1 MTVVNRWYQILQLL
15 VTHKEM
21 TIGSLKQQLLTSTQT
36 VKTSIESLNEELIGI
51 AEIVQHKN
59 DFHIEIEDF
68 EKFDLIMNGSLKRK
82 SDFNSCS
89 KRVFF
94 MVKKLIEQKDF
105 VLIDDLSEALEVSRS
120 TVVKDL
126 KVMKKLISSF
136 NVEVIGT
143 PNRGLRMCGKE
154 LDLRLLHL
162 HYVQEYFAER
172 PLSERIQ
179 DFVEHLVQK
188 FNLPKNQGLL
198 LKRTISITM
207 KRLLKGNILVDLP
220 NEYMDLMTSHPA
232 FVELVHHLEYEYSI
246 TLSQTEQA
254 FLSFPLNLS
263 AIIAGMDKSAIDEQK
278 IEQLFQQMIETI
290 HQNLLVEF
298 DETFLVH
305 EIKEHFIYML
315 NRLIFRIELQDL
327 FYGEIESQYPL
338 AYELAKIGLQ
348 QIGEQLQRVVP
359 TVEISYIAFYFELA
373 LRKQTS
379 NNEHKEIAIVCNT
392 GKGTALIIRRQLERV
407 LGPQIHLVHFSEEE
421 YQKENLDKYFAVFT
435 TIPLKNVNKQ
445 TPIIRLTNLFNE
457 TWLQEEWRKAEK
469 LRATNVHHLKLE
481 FEILDEKKTY
491 KKNLDHML
499 ESLESKGLVDQEF
512 MEHLFKR
519 EKLRSTIFE
528 YGIAFPHAINK
539 KSAEIILSV
548 GIFRKGISTINGQV
562 QVVLLLAIP
571 QDLTMKK
578 EKELLKL
585 YDQLFAVIGDPDFRS
600 ELCRLDDLVG
610 LQNWMTR
617 KGVIT

>member
-21 TIGSLKQQLLTSTQT
+21 RIGSLKQQLNTSTQT

-59 DFHIEIEDF
+59 DFHIEIENF
-68 EKFDLIMNGSLKRK
+68 EKFDLIMNGSLRRK

-94 MVKKLIEQKDF
+94 IVKKLIEQKDF
-105 VLIDDLSEALEVSRS
+105 LLIDDLSEALGVSRS

-126 KVMKKLISSF
+126 RVMKKLISSF

-143 PNRGLRMCGKE
+143 PNRGLRMRGEE

-162 HYVQEYFAER
+162 HYVQEYFAEC
-172 PLSERIQ
+172 PLSERTQ

-198 LKRTISITM
+198 LKKTISITM

-232 FVELVHHLEYEYSI
+232 FVELIHHLEYEYSI

-254 FLSFPLNLS
+254 FLSFPLNIS
-263 AIIAGMDKSAIDEQK
+263 AIAGMDKSTIDEQK

-327 FYGEIESQYPL
+327 FYGEIESQYSL

-392 GKGTALIIRRQLERV
+392 GKGTALIYSPSIGTGFGSANQH
-407 LGPQIHLVHFSEEE
+407 GPF
-421 YQKENLDKYFAVFT
+421 F
-435 TIPLKNVNKQ
+435 
-445 TPIIRLTNLFNE
+445 
-457 TWLQEEWRKAEK
+457 
-469 LRATNVHHLKLE
+469 
-481 FEILDEKKTY
+481 
-491 KKNLDHML
+491 
-499 ESLESKGLVDQEF
+499 
-512 MEHLFKR
+512 
-519 EKLRSTIFE
+519 
-528 YGIAFPHAINK
+528 
-539 KSAEIILSV
+539 
-548 GIFRKGISTINGQV
+548 
-562 QVVLLLAIP
+562 
-571 QDLTMKK
+571 
-578 EKELLKL
+578 
-585 YDQLFAVIGDPDFRS
+585 
-600 ELCRLDDLVG
+600 
-610 LQNWMTR
+610 
-617 KGVIT
+617 

>member
-1 MTVVNRWYQILQLL
+1 MTLVNRWYQILQLL

-21 TIGSLKQQLLTSTQT
+21 TIGGLKQKLIASTQT

-82 SDFNSCS
+82 SDFNSSS

-94 MVKKLIEQKDF
+94 IVKQLIEQKDF
-105 VLIDDLSEALEVSRS
+105 VLIDDLSEALGVSRS

-126 KVMKKLISSF
+126 RVMKKLIASF

-143 PNRGLRMCGKE
+143 PNRGLRMVGQE

-162 HYVQEYFAER
+162 HYVQEYFAEH
-172 PLSERIQ
+172 PLSAHTKDYVENLIQ
-179 DFVEHLVQK
+179 NFS
-188 FNLPKNQGLL
+188 LPKTQELL
-198 LKRTISITM
+198 LKKTISITM
-207 KRLLKGNILVDLP
+207 KRLLQGNILVDLP
-220 NEYMDLMTSHPA
+220 HEYIDLMTEHPD
-232 FVELVHHLEYEYSI
+232 FIELIHHLEYEYSI

-263 AIIAGMDKSAIDEQK
+263 GIDSMDQTSMEEQK
-278 IEQLFQQMIETI
+278 IEGLFQQMMEKV
-290 HQNLLVEF
+290 HESLLVEL
-298 DETFLVH
+298 DESFLYY
-305 EIKEHFIYML
+305 EIKDHFRYML
-315 NRLIFRIELQDL
+315 NRLIFRVELQDL

-348 QIGEQLQRVVP
+348 QIGERLERAIP
-359 TVEISYIAFYFELA
+359 PVEISYVAFYFELA
-373 LRKQTS
+373 LRRQTS
-379 NNEHKEIAIVCNT
+379 TNEHKEIAIVCNT

-407 LGPQIHLVHFSEEE
+407 LGPQINLVHFSEEE
-421 YQKENLDKYFAVFT
+421 YQKENLDQYFAVFT
-435 TIPLKNVNKQ
+435 TIPLKNVKKH

-469 LRATNVHHLKLE
+469 LRAANHDHLKID
-481 FEILDEKKTY
+481 FEVLDDKKTY
-491 KKNLDHML
+491 KENLTDML
-499 ESLESKGLVDQEF
+499 VSLERKGLVDQEF
-512 MEHLFKR
+512 ITHLFVR
-519 EKLRSTIFE
+519 EKLKSTIFE

-548 GIFRKGISTINGQV
+548 GIFRNTLSTINGQV

-571 QDLTMKK
+571 QDLTIKK

-585 YDQLFAVIGDPDFRS
+585 YDQLFAVIGDPEFRS
-600 ELCRLDDLVG
+600 ELCGLKDLVG
-610 LQNWMTR
+610 LQCWMRR
-617 KGVIT
+617 KGIIT

>member
-21 TIGSLKQQLLTSTQT
+21 RIGSLKQQLNTSTQT

-59 DFHIEIEDF
+59 DFHIEIENF
-68 EKFDLIMNGSLKRK
+68 EKFDLIMNGSLRRK

-94 MVKKLIEQKDF
+94 IVKKLIEQKDF
-105 VLIDDLSEALEVSRS
+105 LLIDDLSEALGVSRS

-126 KVMKKLISSF
+126 RVMKKLISSF

-143 PNRGLRMCGKE
+143 PNRGLRMRGEE

-172 PLSERIQ
+172 PLSERTQ
-179 DFVEHLVQK
+179 DFVKHLVQK

-198 LKRTISITM
+198 LKKTISITM

-232 FVELVHHLEYEYSI
+232 FVELIHHLEYEYSI

-254 FLSFPLNLS
+254 FLSFPLNIS
-263 AIIAGMDKSAIDEQK
+263 ATAGMDKSTIDEQK

-407 LGPQIHLVHFSEEE
+407 LGPQISMVHFSEEE
-421 YQKENLDKYFAVFT
+421 YQQEDLDQYFAVFT
-435 TIPLKNVNKQ
+435 TIPLKNVKKH
-445 TPIIRLTNLFNE
+445 TPIIRLINLFNE

-469 LRATNVHHLKLE
+469 LRAANVHHLKLD
-481 FEILDEKKTY
+481 FEILNEKKPY
-491 KKNLDHML
+491 KQNLDHML

-512 MEHLFKR
+512 KEQLFIR

-571 QDLTMKK
+571 QDLTMEK

-585 YDQLFAVIGDPDFRS
+585 YDQLFAVIGDPEFRS

-610 LQNWMTR
+610 LQNWMIR